1 MEIISVPQMAS
12 ANSNSNVFYIVLE
25 ADGNATALNSY
36 VEMARAYPIFQKDS
50 VVSQKISAATSGCV
64 VQVPMLITRVTGV

>member
-1 MEIISVPQMAS
+1 MDGQWPEACGMGGLCGRQFVI
-12 ANSNSNVFYIVLE
+12 E
-25 ADGNATALNSY
+25 ADGNATILNSY